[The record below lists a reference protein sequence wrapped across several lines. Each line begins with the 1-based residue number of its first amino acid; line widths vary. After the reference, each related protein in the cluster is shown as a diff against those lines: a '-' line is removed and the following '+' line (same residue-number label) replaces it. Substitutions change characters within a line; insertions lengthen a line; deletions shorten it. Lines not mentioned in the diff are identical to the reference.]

1 MMGGVDDF
9 AMELTMKT
17 TRALIQATLSLSLL
31 AMTACTTTNTNTPDS
46 SRAASMA
53 EAGELVAPGIYDVA
67 TGQLVT
73 RAQLFGELSRARF
86 VVVGESHDDPFHHE
100 VELSVYRGVATS
112 RDAGAVLLGME
123 MFQRP
128 FQGPLDEYVAKN
140 IDQDTMLAQ
149 TEWEKRWKFPVEFY
163 APLWKF
169 ARENGWKVV
178 ALNAPRELTRR
189 LSKVGVDGLNDAERA
204 QLPELDLQNAAHKNW
219 VKEVFASHGMSTDD
233 DTFENFYAAQVLWDE
248 TMAQAAVEAMD
259 GRSGDDAM
267 VIVAGSGHV
276 MNRWGI
282 PSRIER
288 RLGDAAGQVKT
299 VIVVSSPEAAN
310 SLQARTSVTRADLG
324 MWRSQG
330 YADYVW
336 IQ

>member
-1 MMGGVDDF
+1 MGGVDDF

-17 TRALIQATLSLSLL
+17 TRSLLHATISLSLL
-31 AMTACTTTNTNTPDS
+31 AMTACTTTSTNTSDT

-53 EAGELVAPGIYDVA
+53 EAGALVAPGIYDVA
-67 TGQLVT
+67 TGRLVT
-73 RAQLFGELSRARF
+73 RARLFEELSKARF

-100 VELSVYRGVATS
+100 VELAVYRGVAAS

-128 FQGPLDEYVAKN
+128 FQGPLDEYIAKN
-140 IDQDTMLAQ
+140 IDQDTMLAR

-163 APLWKF
+163 APLWRF

-178 ALNAPRELTRR
+178 ALNAPRELTKR
-189 LSKVGVDGLNDAERA
+189 LSKVGVDGLNDTERA
-204 QLPELDLQNAAHKNW
+204 QLPELDLQNIAHKDW
-219 VKEVFASHGMSTDD
+219 VREVFAAHGMSTDD

-248 TMAQAAVEAMD
+248 TMAQAAVEVMEDRDDA
-259 GRSGDDAM
+259 DAM
-267 VIVAGSGHV
+267 VIVAGAGHV
-276 MNRWGI
+276 MNRWGV

-288 RLGDAAGQVKT
+288 RLGDAAGAVKT
-299 VIVVSSPEAAN
+299 VMVVSSPDSAE
-310 SLQARTSVTRADLG
+310 SLQAKTSVTRADLG
-324 MWRSQG
+324 MWRSRG

-336 IQ
+336 VQ